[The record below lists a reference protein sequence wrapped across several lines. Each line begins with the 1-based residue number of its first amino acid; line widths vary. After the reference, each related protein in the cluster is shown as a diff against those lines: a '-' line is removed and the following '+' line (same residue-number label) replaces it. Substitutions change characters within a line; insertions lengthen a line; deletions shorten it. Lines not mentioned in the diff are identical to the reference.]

1 MRPAPPPPPPPPAG
15 PASLAAL
22 ALAMLLALGLSL
34 ALGPAPA
41 AAARPIRQEPHLSVN
56 TSMDHRQ
63 MVRAPLAQGEAQ
75 MAALLDAAEFE
86 ELWAF
91 LPDEGQWVEVGCCE
105 RRTPMGNYIGVEA
118 YLLDLMRGHAELA
131 VYHIHYHTR
140 FQKQNYNAAKQR
152 QKVLEEALPSP
163 EDMEAMLT
171 LTRRFRA
178 LQPAGRVTWRIV
190 SRHGVTTYGLADP
203 AGSIPEDPDL
213 KPFAFSRIA
222 AEDLAESPEGQASD
236 RALIAQACAELSRP
250 PFAVS
255 FSPR

>member
-1 MRPAPPPPPPPPAG
+1 MRPALPSLLALGLALSLLSPAG
-15 PASLAAL
+15 PAS
-22 ALAMLLALGLSL
+22 
-34 ALGPAPA
+34 A
-41 AAARPIRQEPHLSVN
+41 AAVRHSREEPALSVN
-56 TSMDHRQ
+56 TGMDHRQ
-63 MVRAPLAQGEAQ
+63 VVRATLAQGEAQ
-75 MAALLDAAEFE
+75 MAALLDTAEFE

-91 LPDEGQWVEVGCCE
+91 LPDEGRWVEVGCCE
-105 RRTPMGNYIGVEA
+105 RSTPMGNYIGVEA
-118 YLLDLMRGHAELA
+118 YLLDLMRAHAELA

-140 FQKQNYNAAKQR
+140 FQKENYNAAKRR

-163 EDMEAMLT
+163 DDMEAMLT

-203 AGSIPEDPDL
+203 AGAIPDDPDL
-213 KPFAFSRIA
+213 KHFAFSRIA
-222 AEDLAESPEGQASD
+222 ADELAEAPEDRATD
-236 RALIAQACAELSRP
+236 RALIAQACADLSRP